1 MSPVG
6 CIHVFGMFAQPKR
19 LLALMRS
26 AELPPEIHR
35 RSTAIPAGR
44 SLNPTS
50 NAIKAHSPGA
60 IWTCPMQP
68 QVWQS
73 APGSCPICGMALEP
87 LEPTL
92 EEGPNPELIA
102 MSWPLWVCAALS
114 VPLLLLTM
122 GAELLNL
129 QLVPMQM
136 SMWLQFALTM
146 PVVTA

>member
-1 MSPVG
+1 M
-6 CIHVFGMFAQPKR
+6 H
-19 LLALMRS
+19 
-26 AELPPEIHR
+26 
-35 RSTAIPAGR
+35 
-44 SLNPTS
+44 
-50 NAIKAHSPGA
+50 
-60 IWTCPMQP
+60 P

-102 MSWPLWVCAALS
+102 MSRPLWVCAVLS
-114 VPLLLLTM
+114 VPLLQLTM

-129 QLVPMQM
+129 QLVPMRM
-136 SMWLQFALTM
+136 SMWLQSALAM

>member
-1 MSPVG
+1 M
-6 CIHVFGMFAQPKR
+6 H
-19 LLALMRS
+19 
-26 AELPPEIHR
+26 
-35 RSTAIPAGR
+35 
-44 SLNPTS
+44 
-50 NAIKAHSPGA
+50 
-60 IWTCPMQP
+60 P

-92 EEGPNPELIA
+92 EEEPNPEPIA
-102 MSWPLWVCAALS
+102 MSRRLWVCAALS

-129 QLVPMQM
+129 QLVPMRM
-136 SMWLQFALTM
+136 SMWLQIALAM

>member
-1 MSPVG
+1 M
-6 CIHVFGMFAQPKR
+6 H
-19 LLALMRS
+19 
-26 AELPPEIHR
+26 
-35 RSTAIPAGR
+35 
-44 SLNPTS
+44 
-50 NAIKAHSPGA
+50 
-60 IWTCPMQP
+60 P

-114 VPLLLLTM
+114 VPLLTM

-129 QLVPMQM
+129 RLVPMRM